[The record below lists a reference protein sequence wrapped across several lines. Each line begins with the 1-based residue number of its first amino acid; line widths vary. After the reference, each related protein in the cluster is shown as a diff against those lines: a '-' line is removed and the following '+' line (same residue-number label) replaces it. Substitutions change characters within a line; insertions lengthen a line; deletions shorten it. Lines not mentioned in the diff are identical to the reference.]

1 MNVRALERAL
11 SNRASWLDHD
21 LLRYMQVA
29 IIIIGCVFWIMARL
43 QAEAFNVET
52 FGRFALM
59 FPAEAWAG
67 VMASGSL
74 MVWMGLLHP
83 QRRWMIAVG
92 AAIQVVQYMALGL
105 SAIMTGG
112 EEVIGLHCTALFAPA
127 FMLIFWKAVRTNG
140 A

>member
-1 MNVRALERAL
+1 MNVRALELAL
-11 SNRASWLDHD
+11 RDRASWLDHD
-21 LLRYMQVA
+21 LVRLFQVA
-29 IIIIGCVFWIMARL
+29 IIIIACVFWIMARL
-43 QAEAFNVET
+43 QTEAFNAAT
-52 FGRFALM
+52 FGHFALQ

-74 MVWMGLLHP
+74 MIWIGLLHP

-92 AAIQVVQYMALGL
+92 AAIQALQYLALGY

-112 EEVIGLHCTALFAPA
+112 ELVIGLHCAALFCPA
-127 FMLIFWKAVRTNG
+127 FILIFFKAVRKNG